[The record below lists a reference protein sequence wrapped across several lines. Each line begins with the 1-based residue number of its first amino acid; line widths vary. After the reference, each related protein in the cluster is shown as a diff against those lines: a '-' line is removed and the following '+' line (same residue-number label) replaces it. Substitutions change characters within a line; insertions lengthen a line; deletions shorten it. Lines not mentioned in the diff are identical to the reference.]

1 MKSSVMFLLVT
12 GVLFVGIF
20 QLFSVTV
27 GSSETTEAEDQP
39 SFTYVGVKKCK
50 MCHRKEEVGAQ
61 FSVWEESRHSKAYE
75 TLGTEKAAEF
85 AKERGVT
92 GSPQEAPE
100 CLKCHI
106 TAFGLTSEELENSKI
121 TVKEGVSCESCHG
134 PGSAYSK
141 QKKMEDIT
149 SGELEGSSVGL
160 VKPDE
165 KVCVTCHN
173 EESPAYKE
181 FDFETF
187 YKKIAH
193 PRPTKSE

>member
-12 GVLFVGIF
+12 GVLFMGVLELAPVTAGS
-20 QLFSVTV
+20 QETV
-27 GSSETTEAEDQP
+27 GEEEKP

-50 MCHRKEEVGAQ
+50 MCHKKETVGAQ
-61 FSVWEESRHSKAYE
+61 FKLWEASGHSKAFE
-75 TLGTEKAAEF
+75 TLGTPEAAEF
-85 AKERGVT
+85 AKERGIT
-92 GSPQEAPE
+92 GGPQEAPE

-121 TVKEGVSCESCHG
+121 TLEEGVSCESCHG

-141 QKKMEDIT
+141 QKTMQSIT
-149 SGELEGSSVGL
+149 DGELDGASLGL
-160 VKPDE
+160 TKPDE
-165 KVCVTCHN
+165 KVCVRCHN

-187 YKKIAH
+187 FKKIAH
-193 PRPTKSE
+193 PRPKETE